1 MIAIC
6 YPPSVREIPLSE
18 IQVLTTF
25 LDASTAR
32 TAKEIQEQNVSKHQ
46 AVFHLDFETWEDII
60 ETFDIKK
67 SIIPHRQ
74 SEQEAQ
80 IGASGWYG

>member
-1 MIAIC
+1 MTR
-6 YPPSVREIPLSE
+6 SSL
-18 IQVLTTF
+18 LTVNI
-25 LDASTAR
+25 DASSAR
-32 TAKEIQEQNVSKHQ
+32 SADEIKEQNVSKHQ

-60 ETFDIKK
+60 ETFEIKK

-74 SEQEAQ
+74 TEEEAE

>member
-1 MIAIC
+1 MI
-6 YPPSVREIPLSE
+6 Y
-18 IQVLTTF
+18 

-32 TAKEIQEQNVSKHQ
+32 SKQEIQDQNISKHQ

-60 ETFDIKK
+60 ETFIIKK

-74 SEQEAQ
+74 SEEEAQ
-80 IGASGWYG
+80 VGPSGWFG

>member
-1 MIAIC
+1 MLQALIANKD
-6 YPPSVREIPLSE
+6 R
-18 IQVLTTF
+18 
-25 LDASTAR
+25 LDATTAR
-32 TAKEIQEQNVSKHQ
+32 SPEEIKELNISKHQ

-60 ETFDIKK
+60 QTFGIAN

-74 SEQEAQ
+74 TEEEVQ